1 MTGHAALTGYCKCS
15 FLWGIKM
22 LEYEGYHIIPS
33 DGERRGGNE
42 SLWKRFIGVV
52 SDEK

>member
-1 MTGHAALTGYCKCS
+1 VKCS
-15 FLWGIKM
+15 IGKGGG
-22 LEYEGYHIIPS
+22 EG
-33 DGERRGGNE
+33 GRNE